1 MAAGLM
7 RQIAG
12 PTIHVSSAG
21 TRAKTAVNDLSVQA
35 LAEVGVDISDHQPA
49 QLTAQMLDDADLVVI
64 VGSQAHLDEYCP
76 GVTIQRWDTDEP
88 SLRGI
93 DGIDRMRI
101 IRDDITTRVQALAA
115 NLSAAITPP
124 TGQPSRD
131 CGSNGV
137 SGTDTLSD
145 ARRERCRDDD
155 TGRCGEEEGG

>member
-1 MAAGLM
+1 MADTSVLFVCVSNAGKSVMAAGLM

-35 LAEVGVDISDHQPA
+35 LAEDGVDISDHQPA

-93 DGIDRMRI
+93 DGIDRIRI
-101 IRDDITTRVQALAA
+101 IRDYITTRVQALAA
-115 NLSAAITPP
+115 NLSTAITPP
-124 TGQPSRD
+124 TGQPSR
-131 CGSNGV
+131 SN
-137 SGTDTLSD
+137 
-145 ARRERCRDDD
+145 ARIERS
-155 TGRCGEEEGG
+155 